1 MKKKHEKGGNH
12 EEKTGKLTY
21 KKKKTCKRGKTIY
34 VLSYDK
40 MFPPKATPPPI
51 QP

>member
-21 KKKKTCKRGKTIY
+21 KKKKN
-34 VLSYDK
+34 
-40 MFPPKATPPPI
+40 M
-51 QP
+51 